1 MNVVKRSPEKQKTT
15 ENPNKA
21 GRPKSAEKRNLILDS
36 ATDLFLEN
44 GFGPSS
50 MDMVAKTAGVSK
62 QTVYSHFKNKDA
74 LFTSV
79 INKKCKDYQ
88 MDAEHMRADGHSAAD
103 ILFVVGNQFVKL
115 LLDPGVIAMYRL
127 VIGEATSNPHVAEL
141 FYEAGPQQAM
151 DVLSRLMQL
160 HPELSLARADAIY
173 WTNAYFNLL
182 KGEFHMRTML
192 GLPHPMSDEDI
203 QSEVQ
208 KNVEHLL
215 LLIHSSKSG

>member
-1 MNVVKRSPEKQKTT
+1 MNVVDRSPEDKIIA
-15 ENPNKA
+15 ENLGKA
-21 GRPKSAEKRNLILDS
+21 GRPKSAEKRNLILES
-36 ATDLFLEN
+36 ATNLFLEN
-44 GFGPSS
+44 GFGATS

-88 MDAEHMRADGHSAAD
+88 MDAEHMRSDGHAAAD
-103 ILFVVGNQFVKL
+103 ILSVVGNQFVKL
-115 LLDPGVIAMYRL
+115 LRDPGVIAMYQL

-151 DVLSRLMQL
+151 DVLSKMMQL
-160 HPELSLARADAIY
+160 HPELNLARKDADY

-192 GLPHPMSDEDI
+192 GLPHPMSDEEI
-203 QSEVQ
+203 NTEVQ
-208 KNVEHLL
+208 KNVQQIL
-215 LLIHSSKSG
+215 LLIRNCPLS